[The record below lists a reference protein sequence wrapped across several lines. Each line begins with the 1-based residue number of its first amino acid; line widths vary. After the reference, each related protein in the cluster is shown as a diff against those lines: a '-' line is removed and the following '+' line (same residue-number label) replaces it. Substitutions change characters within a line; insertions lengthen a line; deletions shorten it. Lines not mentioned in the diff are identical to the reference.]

1 MNWWSTM
8 CAPTPPRTC
17 WRPAPRGR
25 NRPARRARAATP
37 SSPCC
42 RGRARWGR
50 ACSGPAACSPA
61 CPPGATWI
69 DMSTSIPAVADKVRA
84 LAGGRIT
91 VLDAPVAG
99 GITGA
104 RDGTL
109 QIFVG
114 GATEDYL
121 RMRPLLE
128 VMGDGERIMHVGSH
142 GAGYT

>member
-1 MNWWSTM
+1 AG
-8 CAPTPPRTC
+8 AP
-17 WRPAPRGR
+17 WADAPRDAGAAR
-25 NRPARRARAATP
+25 DAVISMLPGPGQVEEVLLGPGGLLAGLPA
-37 SSPCC
+37 
-42 RGRARWGR
+42 
-50 ACSGPAACSPA
+50 
-61 CPPGATWI
+61 GATWI

-114 GATEDYL
+114 GATGDYL

-128 VMGDGERIMHVGSH
+128 VIGDGERSMDLRWH
-142 GAGYT
+142 GP